1 MEDVFIREGNL
12 SDADAI
18 ARVHVR
24 SWQATYAGILP
35 SELLY
40 SLSVED
46 RSRRWAM
53 LLSDPAFKQAIFVAH
68 LADGSLVGFA
78 TGEKQRGDTPEFE
91 S

>member
-1 MEDVFIREGNL
+1 
-12 SDADAI
+12 
-18 ARVHVR
+18 
-24 SWQATYAGILP
+24 
-35 SELLY
+35 
-40 SLSVED
+40 
-46 RSRRWAM
+46 M